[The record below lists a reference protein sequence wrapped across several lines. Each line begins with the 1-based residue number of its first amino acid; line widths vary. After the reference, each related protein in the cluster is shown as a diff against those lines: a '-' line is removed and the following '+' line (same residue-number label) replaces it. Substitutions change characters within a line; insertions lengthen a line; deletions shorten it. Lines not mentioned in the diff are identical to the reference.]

1 MVQREDAMKR
11 FGLALA
17 LLCLAASGST
27 ASAQDKYPSRPVKT
41 IVPYAPGGA
50 TDITARLFGEQM
62 RQSLGQQFVV
72 ESKPGAFGI
81 LAIEEMARSKPDG
94 YTLMVGNVTTNAIT
108 PVLFPKKLGIDFEK
122 DVVSVSRLAIY
133 PSFLLTTTHNFEP
146 RSVAELIAYPKK
158 NPRQVRY
165 TSAGVGSFP
174 HCDTGGFPSRAEVEK
189 LHIPNNACAAGR

>member
-1 MVQREDAMKR
+1 MKR

-17 LLCLAASGST
+17 LLCLAASGIT

-81 LAIEEMARSKPDG
+81 LPEEARNRFREG
-94 YTLMVGNVTTNAIT
+94 RRVGFPARNL
-108 PVLFPKKLGIDFEK
+108 PVL
-122 DVVSVSRLAIY
+122 S
-133 PSFLLTTTHNFEP
+133 
-146 RSVAELIAYPKK
+146 
-158 NPRQVRY
+158 
-165 TSAGVGSFP
+165 P
-174 HCDTGGFPSRAEVEK
+174 HHYAQF
-189 LHIPNNACAAGR
+189 

>member
-1 MVQREDAMKR
+1 MQR

-17 LLCLAASGST
+17 LICLAASGMT
-27 ASAQDKYPSRPVKT
+27 ASAQDKYPSRPVKI

-72 ESKPGAFGI
+72 ENKPGAFGI

-94 YTLMVGNVTTNAIT
+94 HTLMIGNVTTNAIT
-108 PVLFPKKLGIDFEK
+108 PILFKKKFNIDFEK
-122 DVVSVSRLAIY
+122 DVMSVARMDIF
-133 PSFLLTTTHNFEP
+133 PSFIIATTTNFNVKSIAEL
-146 RSVAELIAYPKK
+146 VAEAKK
-158 NPRQVRY
+158 NPGKIRY

-174 HCDTGGFPSRAEVEK
+174 HYDMEIFARRAGVEMN
-189 LHIPNNACAAGR
+189 HI